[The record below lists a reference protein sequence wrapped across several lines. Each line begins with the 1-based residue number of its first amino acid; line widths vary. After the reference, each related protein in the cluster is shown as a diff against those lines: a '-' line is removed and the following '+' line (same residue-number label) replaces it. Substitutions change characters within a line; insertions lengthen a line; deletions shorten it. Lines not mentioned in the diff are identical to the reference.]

1 MTVLRVINTSVLVV
15 YACFLVSLSV
25 FKTAEMFLPHIY
37 ALESWLGGDKLMHL
51 KLSFG
56 LSLLALMTFVQAKAI
71 VKRLFQSIMV
81 CFILV
86 SGLFADEFHQA
97 LVSTRRFEWL
107 DLSYGVTGI
116 FMGLLLF
123 IFASWV
129 LNSIQK

>member
-1 MTVLRVINTSVLVV
+1 
-15 YACFLVSLSV
+15 
-25 FKTAEMFLPHIY
+25 MFLPYIY
-37 ALESWLGGDKLMHL
+37 TLESWLGGDKLMHL

-71 VKRLFQSIMV
+71 TKGLFQSFVV
-81 CFILV
+81 CFILI
-86 SGLFADEFHQA
+86 SGLLVDEFHQA

-123 IFASWV
+123 IFASLV
-129 LNSIQK
+129 LNRIQK